1 MPNII
6 HCAPGFINADHVV
19 RINGVANGKACLTLA
34 DGEEVTCIGN
44 AFDMATNMSTV
55 VPDSGSGIVL
65 LVVIDDLPRIIRW
78 PVIAWRISL
87 MGTALSITIVS
98 IDLNDDD
105 ECALLLPNGEVR
117 GINYH
122 DVYDNEASYLAAV
135 VERQQ
140 AEQRERLA
148 AMAEA
153 PNDESEAAAT

>member
-1 MPNII
+1 M
-6 HCAPGFINADHVV
+6 
-19 RINGVANGKACLTLA
+19 
-34 DGEEVTCIGN
+34 
-44 AFDMATNMSTV
+44 
-55 VPDSGSGIVL
+55 
-65 LVVIDDLPRIIRW
+65 
-78 PVIAWRISL
+78 
-87 MGTALSITIVS
+87 
-98 IDLNDDD
+98 
-105 ECALLLPNGEVR
+105 GEVR